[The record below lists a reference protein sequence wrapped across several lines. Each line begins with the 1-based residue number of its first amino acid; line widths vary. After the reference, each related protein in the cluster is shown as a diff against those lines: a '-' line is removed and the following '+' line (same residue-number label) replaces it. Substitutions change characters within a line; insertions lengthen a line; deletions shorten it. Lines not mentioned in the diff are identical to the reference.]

1 MKRWTVWCAALAL
14 VLALAACG
22 EEEAAPE
29 PTATPEP
36 TPAPTLTAT
45 PETAETAAPA
55 GTEAPATPAP
65 TAALD
70 LDALAELA
78 RQAGLPALTDLP
90 ELPALPDA
98 AELQAGLEGLL
109 AGQDSAAWNADA
121 YWIACLDD
129 SACTLHIGPDGF
141 ALARYC
147 LDGAGAVQVTEL
159 AGQPVLDE
167 NGFSVVDGNGDPVL
181 AFGWELLAEDGDGL
195 PRLDLESRS
204 GEALPAGELSFYM
217 TSATSAEEADT
228 LARSYLENRREPDP
242 ATDDMTTLLAGY
254 RGVSIVDA
262 CILNGLDPSLE
273 NRAVYAEYFGIE
285 GYRGTPEQN
294 LYLLTC
300 MGGVIE

>member
-1 MKRWTVWCAALAL
+1 MKHPKPLICLALAL
-14 VLALAACG
+14 TLAGCG
-22 EEEAAPE
+22 RGAQPA
-29 PTATPEP
+29 EP
-36 TPAPTLTAT
+36 TPAPTAAPTAAPSPTPAPAT
-45 PETAETAAPA
+45 PETAETAS
-55 GTEAPATPAP
+55 
-65 TAALD
+65 AALD

-78 RQAGLPALTDLP
+78 SQAGLPAITDLP
-90 ELPALPDA
+90 DLPALPDA
-98 AELQAGLEGLL
+98 ADLQAGLEGLL
-109 AGQDSAAWNADA
+109 AGQDGTGWNADA

-181 AFGWELLAEDGDGL
+181 AFGWDLLAEDGDGL

-217 TSATSAEEADT
+217 TSAASAEEADA
-228 LARSYLENRREPDP
+228 LARGYLENRQTPDP

-273 NRAVYAEYFGIE
+273 NRGTYAEYFGIE
-285 GYRGTPEQN
+285 NYRGTPEQN

-300 MGGVIE
+300 MGGVIA